1 MAEEKLIRKE
11 LRTWKSSWKSL
22 LLTSR
27 PIQSSSER
35 CGCHRSTQPAT
46 AKETCQRAW
55 ARAGGG
61 ETCWRAS
68 AVWSWPTRAT
78 EMSTTWPLTYHSTG
92 YCASKHTKIGKKI
105 PLFSSDL
112 AVPLQCLPLTKPLL
126 ILSQLAKEKC
136 LQGQGPGSQSR
147 VKNCGFSDERQ

>member
-1 MAEEKLIRKE
+1 
-11 LRTWKSSWKSL
+11 
-22 LLTSR
+22 
-27 PIQSSSER
+27 
-35 CGCHRSTQPAT
+35 
-46 AKETCQRAW
+46 
-55 ARAGGG
+55 
-61 ETCWRAS
+61 
-68 AVWSWPTRAT
+68 
-78 EMSTTWPLTYHSTG
+78 MSTTWPLTYHSTG

-147 VKNCGFSDERQ
+147 VVNGLGSHSSGPNPRLWKLIFVESWCGWCWVKMRYRDLKALRCGVSPEKEQETKGSSPDSMDGWARRLWEVLCLGSLTWLTKTLD